1 LASGATE
8 DTCLAWNKNPSIFQN
23 QAILI
28 TINIV
33 ELKNLLVL
41 FLHHLIPNICYIK
54 ADFTIHCTMR
64 ILFFERLGQ
73 LNSSPKGFF
82 DRVIKYTFTPMW
94 RRRDMNALITLGKI
108 GALIDVLLQGVT
120 QISGSIQ
127 SVGGPVAYLGSF
139 DFSAATVTGLNNGSF
154 NNSIFTGT
162 STFQGP
168 TVFQQGVVF
177 DVGFDVSFG
186 TAVMGDQVWADGS
199 TITLLGTT
207 TFLGAGGI
215 LDFTAVTVL
224 GLPPATSMFN
234 GTLSGTTT
242 INGILVVNATS
253 TFTAAEVHNAA
264 ATFNGLSTLAG
275 TTNVTGVTTLSG
287 ATTTISSPITNITG
301 DTTLSGGT
309 TTISSPITNI
319 TGDTTLS
326 GTTTTVTGQFIV
338 GEMIW
343 NGLTVDVA
351 STVVFNGVG
360 TLDFMSVEV
369 NVMQVNQSVLAS
381 VFPWALSQL
390 GTFRLTRFG
399 EKVTMI
405 GFTAITAAISNDIMT
420 FPAVVPPDFAPFA
433 PTDCAIIVI
442 NNSTTTSAF
451 ARIYPNGDVDIRL
464 VVGPGFTAAGTAGF
478 TTFGISW
485 NTL

>member
-1 LASGATE
+1 
-8 DTCLAWNKNPSIFQN
+8 
-23 QAILI
+23 
-28 TINIV
+28 
-33 ELKNLLVL
+33 
-41 FLHHLIPNICYIK
+41 
-54 ADFTIHCTMR
+54 
-64 ILFFERLGQ
+64 
-73 LNSSPKGFF
+73 
-82 DRVIKYTFTPMW
+82 
-94 RRRDMNALITLGKI
+94 MNALITLGKI

-127 SVGGPVAYLGSF
+127 SVGGPVAFLGSF
-139 DFSAATVTGLNNGSF
+139 DFAGATVTGLNNGSF

-207 TFLGAGGI
+207 TFLGVGGI

-242 INGILVVNATS
+242 INGVLVVNATS
-253 TFTAAEVHNAA
+253 TFNGAEVHNAA
-264 ATFNGLSTLAG
+264 STFNGLTTLAG

-301 DTTLSGGT
+301 DTTLSG
-309 TTISSPITNI
+309 
-319 TGDTTLS
+319 
-326 GTTTTVTGQFIV
+326 TTTTVSGQLVV
-338 GEMIW
+338 GEMVW
-343 NGLTVDVA
+343 NGLVVDVA
-351 STVVFNGVG
+351 STVAFSGVG
-360 TLDFMSVEV
+360 VLDFMSVEV
-369 NVMQVNQSVLAS
+369 NVTQVNQSVLAS
-381 VFPWALSQL
+381 VFPWAVSQL
-390 GTFRLTRFG
+390 GTFRLARFG
-399 EKVTMI
+399 EIVTMI
-405 GFTAITAAISNDIMT
+405 GFTAITASIANSIIS

-433 PTDCAIIVI
+433 ATSCAIIVI
-442 NNSTTTSAF
+442 DNSTTTNGIV
-451 ARIYPNGDVDIRL
+451 RIYANGDVDVFL
-464 VVGPGFTAAGTAGF
+464 VTGPGFTAAGTAGF
-478 TTFGISW
+478 ATFGVSW